1 MPGNAL
7 AAVKFEAVE
16 TKRLEAY
23 LSVYLWVLLLSF
35 SLKDA
40 DMSIFLASYDGCKK
54 HFFRTLYIVLIVWE
68 KILSLV
74 TLRGFSKNI
83 TASTESV
90 ERAATVQGGFAAH
103 SWVPVQVGN
112 IGSRTLYHLAPS
124 AQFTVII
131 HPRAL
136 ILVPYCT
143 GSAEEQTPVQ

>member
-74 TLRGFSKNI
+74 TLRGFSKKV
-83 TASTESV
+83 TASTESM

-103 SWVPVQVGN
+103 SWVPVQVG
-112 IGSRTLYHLAPS
+112 ILEAGHC
-124 AQFTVII
+124 II
-131 HPRAL
+131 
-136 ILVPYCT
+136 
-143 GSAEEQTPVQ
+143 